1 MRAYH
6 GKAIAGAP
14 VTLLA
19 RVLFNRKACI
29 AVHSRVLP
37 PLQEMEHGYMQQLPV
52 IKFPIRFK
60 TEDVLRVL
68 SRGNESKPHDR

>member
-1 MRAYH
+1 MLGQCHAR
-6 GKAIAGAP
+6 ISRES
-14 VTLLA
+14 VTIL
-19 RVLFNRKACI
+19 KYMACI
-29 AVHSRVLP
+29 AVHSRVLL